1 MCIRDREGVCIII
14 ADSRHFFVC
23 HVIMGNPGIM
33 FKNWRKREFNKDKV
47 GMDGVMA
54 RHPGGQLQKFI
65 IFFWKSP
72 MYSSLEKTSSRHSSF
87 PNSLIFSALELHFGF
102 LLVSYFQLQS
112 FHLNI
117 IFVLS
122 QNLIGLEKFYDVST
136 QSALSNHHSSFL
148 L

>member
-1 MCIRDREGVCIII
+1 MYFFYPYLLAIPPLPHINAEFQVFNLTLYFNIDSKGGEGVCIII

-87 PNSLIFSALELHFGF
+87 PNSLIFSALELNFGF
-102 LLVSYFQLQS
+102 LLVSYFQL
-112 FHLNI
+112 
-117 IFVLS
+117 
-122 QNLIGLEKFYDVST
+122 
-136 QSALSNHHSSFL
+136 
-148 L
+148 